1 MTETFEIFATLMAA
15 QVVIA
20 LAPGPNT
27 LIVIHAATRDRRLG
41 LAAAAGV
48 WPVGLLFAGLGLSG
62 LGTVLAA
69 WPQVAEAMRL
79 ACAAYLLWLGFG
91 TIRRSFADP
100 ATALPIATPADLATA
115 FRTGF
120 FTNLTN
126 PKSIAYWASIFAA
139 TGASEL
145 PLSAQ
150 LIAVV
155 AMPTV
160 SFLWYALL
168 TVLVASPPVA
178 AVVDRSRGLLDR
190 IAGGVM
196 ILFGARLLLGR

>member
-1 MTETFEIFATLMAA
+1 MNETFEILATLFAA

-62 LGTVLAA
+62 LGTLLAA
-69 WPQVAEAMRL
+69 WPHLAEAMRF
-79 ACAAYLLWLGFG
+79 ACAGYLLWLGFG
-91 TIRRSFADP
+91 SIRRSFADP
-100 ATALPIATPADLATA
+100 AAMPVPAAPVDFAAA
-115 FRTGF
+115 FRAGF

-126 PKSIAYWASIFAA
+126 PKSIAYWTSIFAA
-139 TGASEL
+139 TGASDL
-145 PLSAQ
+145 PLTAQ
-150 LIAVV
+150 ALAVV
-155 AMPTV
+155 AMPSI
-160 SFLWYALL
+160 SFLWYAVLCL
-168 TVLVASPPVA
+168 LVASPPVA

-190 IAGGVM
+190 IAGGIM
-196 ILFGARLLLGR
+196 ILFGVRLLAGR

>member
-1 MTETFEIFATLMAA
+1 LTETFEIFATLMAA